1 MCWGVG
7 FLVLGSDLWRAS
19 YEPLCVCVCDGRFS
33 TAGRYL
39 PYLPI
44 AVSKRLCREM

>member
-1 MCWGVG
+1 MCVGV
-7 FLVLGSDLWRAS
+7 LVFWVWVLTYGVLAMD
-19 YEPLCVCVCDGRFS
+19 LCVCVCDGRFS